1 MPQTKE
7 SPSQDAF
14 EQALKDR
21 LRDQQG
27 TAPPLTSR
35 EIRQGIPFE
44 RLQRLAERLALTQE
58 TLTRILGISERTLQ
72 RRREA
77 GRLNPEESDRVERLL
92 RIWHL
97 ALRAFDD
104 EEDEARAWLTT
115 PKRALD
121 DETPVEHLDTEP
133 GTRAVSEMLV
143 VIDQTIPA

>member
-1 MPQTKE
+1 MPTTKE

-14 EQALKDR
+14 EQALKAR
-21 LRDQQG
+21 LQDQQ
-27 TAPPLTSR
+27 TASSLTSQ
-35 EIRQGIPFE
+35 EIREGLPFE

-72 RRREA
+72 RRRKS
-77 GRLNPEESDRVERLL
+77 GRLSPEESDRVERLL
-92 RIWHL
+92 RIWRL

-133 GTRAVSEMLV
+133 GARAVFEMLI

>member
-1 MPQTKE
+1 MPTTKE

-14 EQALKDR
+14 EQALKAR
-21 LRDQQG
+21 LQDQQ
-27 TAPPLTSR
+27 TASSLTSQ
-35 EIRQGIPFE
+35 EIREGLPFE

-72 RRREA
+72 RRRKS
-77 GRLNPEESDRVERLL
+77 GRLSPEESDRVERLL
-92 RIWHL
+92 RIWRL

-133 GTRAVSEMLV
+133 GARAVSEMLI

>member
-1 MPQTKE
+1 MPTTKE

-14 EQALKDR
+14 QQALKARLQDR
-21 LRDQQG
+21 DEA
-27 TAPPLTSR
+27 APTLTSQ
-35 EIRQGIPFE
+35 EIREGIPFE

-58 TLTRILGISERTLQ
+58 TLTRVLGISERTLQ
-72 RRREA
+72 RRKET
-77 GRLNPEESDRVERLL
+77 GRLHPEESDRVERLS
-92 RIWHL
+92 RVWRL

-104 EEDEARAWLTT
+104 EADDARAWLTT

-133 GTRAVSEMLV
+133 GVRAVSEMLI